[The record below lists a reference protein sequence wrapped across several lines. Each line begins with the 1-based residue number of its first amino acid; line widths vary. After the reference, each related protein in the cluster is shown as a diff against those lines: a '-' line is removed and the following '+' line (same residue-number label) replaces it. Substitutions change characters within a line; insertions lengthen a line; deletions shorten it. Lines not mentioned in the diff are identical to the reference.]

1 MENILNDLR
10 DVFKSIESIQS
21 KLVRS
26 EDIEGA
32 AELECLEHLHN
43 SMRSVMRANKK
54 ISNVV
59 DRWNFVSI
67 TTTYKVAGVYIKPA
81 P

>member
-1 MENILNDLR
+1 MDKILNDLR
-10 DVFKSIESIQS
+10 DVFRSMESIQS

-32 AELECLEHLHN
+32 AEIECLEHLHD
-43 SMRSVMRANKK
+43 SMRNVMLANKK

-59 DRWNFVSI
+59 DR
-67 TTTYKVAGVYIKPA
+67 
-81 P
+81 

>member
-1 MENILNDLR
+1 LR

-26 EDIEGA
+26 EYIEGA

-59 DRWNFVSI
+59 DR
-67 TTTYKVAGVYIKPA
+67 
-81 P
+81 